1 MGLCACNRMPNI
13 TRTGYAYIYMVQRQ
27 VYCSGH
33 KTVVNKNGKLA
44 GAYADIGTITE

>member
-1 MGLCACNRMPNI
+1 MHAIACLILPGLDMHI
-13 TRTGYAYIYMVQRQ
+13 YIYMVQRQ